1 VVKVIL
7 VLHVTFFPFVFQI
20 LHHDKHVA
28 KCGRIW
34 IACNSL
40 FPCVWGSSS
49 LLAFVTS
56 VVLQI
61 LLIIIKP
68 WFQSFVMTDFHPV
81 LVAASSSTVF
91 LLLPE
96 QNMCWNITPSWSSW
110 NYVSN
115 EPSFAWNG
123 FRTRELCLFYSSDA
137 ICNFQNV
144 QCLMFL
150 PHLLVQVFKIDDP
163 WCVGKMFEGASEY
176 ELLFHCTSLNTFS
189 NLDGN
194 NSFPLKPCRWL
205 TILIAIGQELMGTL
219 GHACETNQM
228 HILPPGW

>member
-1 VVKVIL
+1 
-7 VLHVTFFPFVFQI
+7 
-20 LHHDKHVA
+20 
-28 KCGRIW
+28 
-34 IACNSL
+34 
-40 FPCVWGSSS
+40 
-49 LLAFVTS
+49 
-56 VVLQI
+56 
-61 LLIIIKP
+61 
-68 WFQSFVMTDFHPV
+68 MY
-81 LVAASSSTVF
+81 
-91 LLLPE
+91 
-96 QNMCWNITPSWSSW
+96 WNITPSWSSW

-144 QCLMFL
+144 QRLMFL
-150 PHLLVQVFKIDDP
+150 PYLLVQVFKIDDP

-228 HILPPGW
+228 HILPPGVIVGSRNSCQQTKYIPMIFTCGITYVVKRNKREPNECTCV